1 MSSGASPP
9 SSGPPGGASRKRKR
23 RDWRSS
29 PTSSTIDLRVDYL
42 RPGKGAWFDASAEV
56 IRTGKRVVVTRME
69 MLNDESTLIA
79 VGTGTY
85 IVGV

>member
-1 MSSGASPP
+1 MRIPETEEEGLAIFANL
-9 SSGPPGGASRKRKR
+9 G
-23 RDWRSS
+23 
-29 PTSSTIDLRVDYL
+29 TIDLRVDYL

-69 MLNDESTLIA
+69 MLNDESKLIA

-85 IVGV
+85 IVGM